1 MPDKV
6 QDVRAW
12 LRTASR
18 DPVRDLERNERR
30 QLAEVLSGPLMKP
43 VWARLG
49 ERLEGMK
56 DRAMSLE
63 LAKPDELAMLQSLQA
78 ESRGIIAVLELMWEM
93 TDVDS

>member
-1 MPDKV
+1 MDKV
-6 QDVRAW
+6 EDVRAW
-12 LRTASR
+12 LRTAAR
-18 DPVRDLERNERR
+18 GPIRELEPNERR
-30 QLAEVLSGPLMKP
+30 QLAEVLGGPLFKP

-63 LAKPDELAMLQSLQA
+63 LAKPEELAMLQSLQA

-93 TDVDS
+93 TNVDA